1 MKLSRNVRKDL
12 RVCKFGTLF
21 VAATGIWG
29 PALVGQGRGGGG
41 GGQGARA
48 GATRDWSQDMQ
59 MKITEP
65 FTLAAVGD
73 MIILRP
79 ASNLDDPRFQSA
91 IKIIRSADIGFG
103 NFESLIRDE
112 THFEGPLGGMF
123 GTKEVAAD
131 VRAMGFQVVNRAGN
145 HLMDSN
151 QEGLFDTLRFMEQ
164 AGLVYGGAG
173 RDLEDARAAHFYES
187 PKGRIGVVGM
197 YGNVGGQQG
206 RLNATYRVGN
216 TGGRPG
222 LNAINLTRSIIV
234 TPDQLDVL
242 KKIEDS
248 VYEHRT
254 EYSNPVDV
262 PATEEGKLDLFGE
275 QYIAGDKAGQQ
286 IYTMN
291 PGDLKDTLRSIR
303 NGKEYSDFMIATIHA
318 HQGATEL
325 QQWLF
330 EDTTPDFLVTLA
342 HDAIDNGADA
352 FVGHGP
358 HVLKGIEIYKGKPIF
373 YDLGEFFREWDWGC
387 DCDTNPESPQTPAER
402 NLKYGAGAQEV
413 NYESA
418 IAVSKYDKG
427 KLQEV
432 LIYPMDGGFEST
444 ISRRGVPRMA
454 SPEVAQ
460 TILQRLQKLSE
471 PFGTKISIEGNV
483 GVIHVSQP
491 SSVGN

>member
-1 MKLSRNVRKDL
+1 MKLSENVRKGL
-12 RVCKFGTLF
+12 VYASLGLFF

-29 PALVGQGRGGGG
+29 PTLIGQGRGGGG
-41 GGQGARA
+41 GGQAGARA
-48 GATRDWSQDMQ
+48 GATRDWTADMQ
-59 MKITEP
+59 MRRSTEP

-112 THFEGPLGGMF
+112 TNFEGPLGGMF

-151 QEGLFDTLRFMEQ
+151 QEGLFDTLKFMQQ

-206 RLNATYRVGN
+206 RLNATYRIGN

-242 KKIEDS
+242 RKS
-248 VYEHRT
+248 RT
-254 EYSNPVDV
+254 RCTN
-262 PATEEGKLDLFGE
+262 
-275 QYIAGDKAGQQ
+275 IAPN
-286 IYTMN
+286 IR
-291 PGDLKDTLRSIR
+291 TLWICQPPRRESWTSLANSI
-303 NGKEYSDFMIATIHA
+303 
-318 HQGATEL
+318 
-325 QQWLF
+325 
-330 EDTTPDFLVTLA
+330 
-342 HDAIDNGADA
+342 
-352 FVGHGP
+352 
-358 HVLKGIEIYKGKPIF
+358 
-373 YDLGEFFREWDWGC
+373 
-387 DCDTNPESPQTPAER
+387 
-402 NLKYGAGAQEV
+402 
-413 NYESA
+413 
-418 IAVSKYDKG
+418 
-427 KLQEV
+427 
-432 LIYPMDGGFEST
+432 
-444 ISRRGVPRMA
+444 
-454 SPEVAQ
+454 SPE
-460 TILQRLQKLSE
+460 
-471 PFGTKISIEGNV
+471 TKWDSR
-483 GVIHVSQP
+483 STR
-491 SSVGN
+491 